1 MANDLI
7 THLVAAAPECP
18 DCFGSLILADEL
30 VTKELHFQLHVSIV
44 TTEFA
49 KSPWAEIPYGKFKFS
64 CHYIIQLTNNLK

>member
-7 THLVAAAPECP
+7 THLVTAAPECP

-49 KSPWAEIPYGKFKFS
+49 K
-64 CHYIIQLTNNLK
+64 NLGLRYLMESLN

>member
-7 THLVAAAPECP
+7 THLVTAAPEYP
-18 DCFGSLILADEL
+18 DYFGSLILADEL

-49 KSPWAEIPYGKFKFS
+49 KSPGLRYLMESLNLAVTISYS
-64 CHYIIQLTNNLK
+64 LQII

>member
-7 THLVAAAPECP
+7 THLVTAAPECP

-49 KSPWAEIPYGKFKFS
+49 KSPGLRYLMESLNLAVTISYS
-64 CHYIIQLTNNLK
+64 LQII